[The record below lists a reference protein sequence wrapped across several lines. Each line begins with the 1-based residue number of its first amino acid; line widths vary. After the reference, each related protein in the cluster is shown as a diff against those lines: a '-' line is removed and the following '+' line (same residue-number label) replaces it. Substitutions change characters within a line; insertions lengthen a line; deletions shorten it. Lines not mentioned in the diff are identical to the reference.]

1 MSNDIPQISVDELQ
15 ADLEAEVP
23 LIDVRERD
31 EYELAHVPGAILVPL
46 TQLPERL
53 GAIPTDAPVNLICRS
68 GARSQRAA

>member
-31 EYELAHVPGAILVPL
+31 EYELAHVPGAIW
-46 TQLPERL
+46 
-53 GAIPTDAPVNLICRS
+53 CR
-68 GARSQRAA
+68 